1 MRGRDKESR
10 MARILFMG
18 DGGAPVEEYRK
29 GLSGDFHQLV
39 AFEGTDDLQDRIERS
54 RAEVILVDL
63 DSLLRGNRGK
73 LFDYL
78 RSPPAAQTIP
88 VIVLTDSEASAVSSL
103 SSAFVLSKPVPM
115 QKLRDAVY
123 RALQACRAQPIV
135 VRVPKSDQVCAGQV
149 APQERSKSAGLFQE
163 PGEPICP
170 FFKKATADWLY
181 PVTGYCQGRA
191 DGKLMIPSITDY
203 RESCTTEQFRCCANY
218 QTKRQRLDEAVA

>member
-1 MRGRDKESR
+1 

-29 GLSGDFHQLV
+29 GLSGDLHQLV
-39 AFEGTDDLQDRIERS
+39 AFEGTDDLPGRIDQS
-54 RAEVILVDL
+54 RAELILVDL

-103 SSAFVLSKPVPM
+103 SRAFVLSKPVSM

-123 RALQACRAQPIV
+123 RALQACLAQPIV

-149 APQERSKSAGLFQE
+149 APQERSRSTGWFQE
-163 PGEPICP
+163 VGEPVCP
-170 FFKKATADWLY
+170 FFKKAAADWLY
-181 PVTGYCQGRA
+181 PVTGYCRGKP
-191 DGKLMIPSITDY
+191 DGKLMIPSIFDY
-203 RESCTTEQFRCCANY
+203 RELCTSEQFRSCKTY
-218 QTKRQRLDEAVA
+218 QTRGQLLDEAVA